1 MRHEVIVVGA
11 GGGGAI
17 LGLVLALQGVRVC
30 VVERELTL
38 PNPSRVETIQ
48 PNGQQILHR
57 LGLLDALGAEAV
69 QPVRRFHF
77 IQIGGPRLCSVD
89 YGMLPPPWNQALVV
103 QSNKVHQLILDRLSA
118 QPTAELLRG
127 MEFQG
132 LMQRHGSITGVV
144 VRRRDQKDAVE
155 ALFKEA
161 GALGVQTIRDLGDR
175 DRVVAGAKKALEK
188 PA

>member
-69 QPVRRFHF
+69 QLVRRFDF

-89 YGMLPPPWNQALVV
+89 YGMLPPPWNQALVA
-103 QSNKVHQLILDRLSA
+103 QSNKVHQLILARLSA
-118 QPTAELLRG
+118 QPTAWSP
-127 MEFQG
+127 
-132 LMQRHGSITGVV
+132 SITEPKSPFTSLSM
-144 VRRRDQKDAVE
+144 D
-155 ALFKEA
+155 
-161 GALGVQTIRDLGDR
+161 
-175 DRVVAGAKKALEK
+175 
-188 PA
+188 